1 MDLLND
7 ANHLKPLFRAVGASH
22 CALAHGGGP
31 LIARAKPAVGAYT
44 VDVYIKEREVG
55 SEKTFVLLSKGVAH
69 DLGLPAAPMGNNW
82 ADDDYAKFPLKLS
95 SVYDGFRVTTDWT
108 YSVEQQ
114 PGSDPNIVHAVVTPI
129 VEATGDIGVQSAH
142 VVAHRHA
149 YSIADWLTGVVHY
162 VPSDIGHEWRGG
174 VAATKILP
182 LPLSRA
188 AFWDLFVE
196 GALSKV
202 RSDAASEIRAR
213 CKEVDFGVDMAEPAT
228 FGLDFYWDAATGAM
242 SVGRGMGSHSVTGDS
257 GTAYAH
263 NVATQGDKVVGGVG
277 IPGALVVHHVDAV
290 VTTHGENDRT
300 VVIPPYNMSYKQ
312 DVGTGRV
319 LLASSATNG
328 KIISDLTRLCSEVFP
343 ASFDRELDSTSSVT
357 ICLDEVFAATSET
370 AQGTAANRLQSEA
383 ISPGAGPSMPTT
395 PASAWT
401 PKYQDFA
408 SVCMQAFELAVRAA
422 ANG

>member
-7 ANHLKPLFRAVGASH
+7 ANHLKPLFQAVGTSH

-44 VDVYIKEREVG
+44 VDVYIKEREQG
-55 SEKTFVLLSKGVAH
+55 SEKTFVFLSKGVAR
-69 DLGLPAAPMGNNW
+69 DMGLPAAPMGNNW
-82 ADDDYAKFPLKLS
+82 ADGDYAKFPIKLVN
-95 SVYDGFRVTTDWT
+95 VYDGFNVTTDW
-108 YSVEQQ
+108 SWSIEQQ
-114 PGSDPNIVHAVVTPI
+114 PGSDPNIVRAIVTP
-129 VEATGDIGVQSAH
+129 VVHTTGSLGAGSH

-162 VPSDIGHEWRGG
+162 APSDVGHEWHGG
-174 VAATKILP
+174 IAATKILP

-188 AFWDLFVE
+188 AFWGLFVE

-202 RSDAASEIRAR
+202 RSDAASKIRAQ
-213 CKEVDFGVDMAEPAT
+213 CKEVDFGIDMNEPAN

-242 SVGRGMGSHSVTGDS
+242 SVGRGMGSHSVAGAS
-257 GTAYAH
+257 GTAYDD
-263 NVATQGDKVVGGVG
+263 NVSTQGDKVVGGVG
-277 IPGALVVHHVDAV
+277 IRATLVVHHVDAV
-290 VTTHGENDRT
+290 FTTSD
-300 VVIPPYNMSYKQ
+300 VDVQSVAIPPYNMSYKQ

-328 KIISDLTRLCSEVFP
+328 KVLSDLTRLCSEVFP
-343 ASFDRELDSTSSVT
+343 ASFDRELDSSSTTTVY
-357 ICLDEVFAATSET
+357 LDEVFAATAET

-383 ISPGAGPSMPTT
+383 ISSGASPSMPTT

-408 SVCMQAFELAVRAA
+408 SVCMRAFELAVRAA